1 MQLFT
6 NSKCFAAK
14 SPLTHE
20 KSNLKKKLV
29 FSNYYMGFPGCSVI
43 NNPRANAGDAG
54 SNP

>member
-20 KSNLKKKLV
+20 KSNLKKKISL
-29 FSNYYMGFPGCSVI
+29 F
-43 NNPRANAGDAG
+43 
-54 SNP
+54 